1 MMMMPPVAV
10 IPTAVRG
17 FFRQRSLL
25 QFAAYWITP
34 FWRMSALPLTTLTA
48 SGVPS
53 DHPTC
58 TVDPTLS
65 DLIHVAP
72 LPTSFA
78 LSTTVLVE
86 LTAIA
91 DELLHRTAATV

>member
-1 MMMMPPVAV
+1 MIPPVAV

-17 FFRQRSLL
+17 FFRQRSSL

-34 FWRMSALPLTTLTA
+34 FCRMSALPLTTSTA

-53 DHPTC
+53 DQPPC
-58 TVDPTLS
+58 TVEPTLS
-65 DLIHVAP
+65 VLIQAAP

-78 LSTTVLVE
+78 LSTTVFAAVTARLVE
-86 LTAIA
+86 V
-91 DELLHRTAATV
+91 LHRTASTV